1 MDARKVLRPRG
12 GHFIN
17 DRGVEIFIGLLLF
30 ITGCI
35 MLWDAFDN
43 RDKKIPWPGGAIM
56 PW

>member
-1 MDARKVLRPRG
+1 MDAAKIFRPHG
-12 GHFIN
+12 GHFMK
-17 DRGVEIFIGLLLF
+17 DRHVEIFIGVLLF

-43 RDKKIPWPGGAIM
+43 RNKKLPWPGGAIM